1 MIVTEHFY
9 LWNTSHL
16 FMCVLEAPLHW
27 TTSKWLPAA
36 WERSAS
42 IVQKFPGLKW
52 AAHASLWHSN
62 LAPLPWL
69 LLTRSNRRAADQ
81 RPFLD
86 SFCDHFS
93 CVSSQ
98 LTSAACNCFVA
109 WFIQPF
115 VPQPGRSMKVKLGGI
130 ETWKKKNPTWQ
141 LLSSAETAC
150 MYLLK
155 CVCLHS
161 TQAVQMMPPT
171 ADGEAYLTTTR
182 KVENKT

>member
-1 MIVTEHFY
+1 MEHF
-9 LWNTSHL
+9 SSVHL
-16 FMCVLEAPLHW
+16 CVLKTPLYL

-36 WERSAS
+36 WGLSAS
-42 IVQKFPGLKW
+42 IVLKFPGLKW
-52 AAHASLWHSN
+52 GTHASLWHSN
-62 LAPLPWL
+62 LALLPWL
-69 LLTRSNRRAADQ
+69 LLTHSNRRATDQ

-93 CVSSQ
+93 CDCLS
-98 LTSAACNCFVA
+98 LTSAARNCFLA
-109 WFIQPF
+109 WFILPF
-115 VPQPGRSMKVKLGGI
+115 IPQPGKGKKVKLGRSRNKERIQHGGCS
-130 ETWKKKNPTWQ
+130 EPV
-141 LLSSAETAC
+141 LAC
-150 MYLLK
+150 MYLLE

>member
-1 MIVTEHFY
+1 MIASCVRTECQHCAEISRFKMGRTCVTLAF
-9 LWNTSHL
+9 
-16 FMCVLEAPLHW
+16 
-27 TTSKWLPAA
+27 K
-36 WERSAS
+36 
-42 IVQKFPGLKW
+42 PGP
-52 AAHASLWHSN
+52 ASL
-62 LAPLPWL
+62 APADTQQQESRRSEAIFRQL
-69 LLTRSNRRAADQ
+69 LWSF
-81 RPFLD
+81 FLRL
-86 SFCDHFS
+86 
-93 CVSSQ
+93 VSE

-155 CVCLHS
+155 CVCFHS
-161 TQAVQMMPPT
+161 TQAVQMRPPP